1 METSEFKTL
10 GSFGMPKRVKR
21 KVMISFDIESELSD
35 NDLHNVMDGAIELGL
50 DYAITEKKIKDYYE
64 FSSKRVL
71 IMRKGG
77 SC

>member
-1 METSEFKTL
+1 
-10 GSFGMPKRVKR
+10 MPKKMKR

-50 DYAITEKKIKDYYE
+50 DHAITEKKIKDYE